1 MLQTLINQPTQQQQI
16 DEGEAK
22 KRQRGTGF
30 TNINRILGAN
40 VGAGQRMGSA
50 IGGQLG
56 QQAEQVRKGIEQGQ
70 SQFEA
75 GLKEGTS
82 KEKQKIGAAEGA
94 VTGIMQPT
102 STAPTVNYQDIGNAL
117 RGAEYTGPT
126 NIQDIQ
132 QQQQRAANLA
142 SLGRLSGLSGGQEQL
157 LRTQVA
163 GRGRYGLGQ
172 SALDAMLL
180 GKEGQK
186 QLEAARSQTG
196 AVASQAGQSEAMAQS
211 QAQAAQSAIEAN
223 KLATLQKIQKEY
235 GGIDEKGAE
244 QAKQFVSDVNKLKK
258 LFDPKNFTP
267 EQLTKI
273 EKGED
278 PESLKLLER
287 AEAGEFGDIK
297 GLMGQ
302 LYAGDKN
309 SLQSTLNAIVNSIN
323 PQVGGRYYKDQQQTQ
338 AQHLAE
344 LMSGAKAGED
354 VAKREYKTKLF
365 DPKTG
370 ELGGILQS
378 QQTAKETAMSNARQQ
393 DMAPVDRLLKNSKDP
408 FNVDSDWQTLN
419 QLMPGSNNIIDAVF
433 DRNAG
438 KGDKDSVIKV
448 AQAFKGTPLEKY
460 AEQLENQVQEQMSR
474 REFQNRFGGLIAKE
488 RKSQIDATDYSKDP
502 RIASQNVN
510 VFDALRQQ
518 LGLPVIK
525 TAGDILPP
533 RTGPSQTPGNVYQDF
548 YNNSII
554 KRV

>member
-1 MLQTLINQPTQQQQI
+1 MLTPINQPIQQQQQM

-30 TNINRILGAN
+30 ANISRILGAN

-244 QAKQFVSDVNKLKK
+244 QAKQFVSDVNELKK
-258 LFDPKNFTP
+258 LFDPRNFTP
-267 EQLTKI
+267 DQLRLIQQGKN
-273 EKGED
+273 
-278 PESLKLLER
+278 PEALKLLER
-287 AEAGEFGDIK
+287 AEAGEFGDIS
-297 GLMGQ
+297 GLIGQ
-302 LYAGDKN
+302 LYGGDKN
-309 SLQSTLNAIVNSIN
+309 ALQTTLNSIVGAISPPI
-323 PQVGGRYYKDQQQTQ
+323 GGRYYKDQQQTQ

-365 DPKTG
+365 APKTG
-370 ELGGILQS
+370 ELESILSS
-378 QQTAKETAMSNARQQ
+378 QQNAKNTAIANIKSNIKS
-393 DMAPVDRLLKNSKDP
+393 VDKRL
-408 FNVDSDWQTLN
+408 
-419 QLMPGSNNIIDAVF
+419 A
-433 DRNAG
+433 
-438 KGDKDSVIKV
+438 DSVGDLFRRLPRPGEERRLQDAKNNALAQMPADLKGEVQKV
-448 AQAFKGTPLEKY
+448 LNKNRQGLASDADMQTINNLI
-460 AEQLENQVQEQMSR
+460 ENY
-474 REFQNRFGGLIAKE
+474 
-488 RKSQIDATDYSKDP
+488 DYSKDP
-502 RIASQNVN
+502 RITSQGTN
-510 VFDALRQQ
+510 VFDALRQK
-518 LGLPVIK
+518 LGLPPSAHL
-525 TAGDILPP
+525 AGDILPP
-533 RTGPSQTPGNVYQDF
+533 KKPITQ
-548 YNNSII
+548 I
-554 KRV
+554 

>member
-1 MLQTLINQPTQQQQI
+1 MLQTPINQPTQQQQI

-94 VTGIMQPT
+94 VSGIMQPT
-102 STAPTVNYQDIGNAL
+102 PTAPTVNYQDIGNAL

-244 QAKQFVSDVNKLKK
+244 QAKQFVSDVNELKK
-258 LFDPKNFTP
+258 LFDPRNFTQ
-267 EQLTKI
+267 EQLGLIQQGKN
-273 EKGED
+273 
-278 PESLKLLER
+278 PEALKLLER

-393 DMAPVDRLLKNSKDP
+393 DMAPV
-408 FNVDSDWQTLN
+408 N
-419 QLMPGSNNIIDAVF
+419 QIESSIQKYGHPDYAAMNTLMPGVVSSIDRFYDNIVGQGNNTKEMNI
-433 DRNAG
+433 R
-438 KGDKDSVIKV
+438 
-448 AQAFKGTPLEKY
+448 AFYNTPLRQY
-460 AEQLENQVQEQMSR
+460 AERIEKEAGGQNLNR
-474 REFQNRFGGLIAKE
+474 FHFQNRLARILAEEQSNKVN
-488 RKSQIDATDYSKDP
+488 ATDYSKDS
-502 RIASQNVN
+502 RIAPQNVN

-518 LGLPVIK
+518 LGLPVAK
-525 TAGDILPP
+525 TAGDVLPP
-533 RTGPSQTPGNVYQDF
+533 STGPRQTPGNVYQD
-548 YNNSII
+548 I
-554 KRV
+554 K

>member
-1 MLQTLINQPTQQQQI
+1 MLQTPINQPTQQQQI

-94 VTGIMQPT
+94 VSGIMQPT
-102 STAPTVNYQDIGNAL
+102 PTAPTVNYQDIGNVL

-235 GGIDEKGAE
+235 GGIDEKGAK
-244 QAKQFVSDVNKLKK
+244 QAKQFVSDVNELKK

-267 EQLTKI
+267 KQLQEIQEGKN
-273 EKGED
+273 
-278 PESLKLLER
+278 PEALKLLER

-302 LYAGDKN
+302 LYGGDKN
-309 SLQSTLNAIVNSIN
+309 ALQNTLNSIVNAIS
-323 PQVGGRYYKDQQQTQ
+323 PQIGGRYYKDQQQTQ

-354 VAKREYKTKLF
+354 VASRTYKTKLF
-365 DPKTG
+365 DPSSAG
-370 ELGGILQS
+370 LESILSS
-378 QQTAKETAMSNARQQ
+378 QRNAKDTAMDAAKQQ
-393 DMAPVDRLLKNSKDP
+393 DMAPVNRLLQNSKNPGSIDA
-408 FNVDSDWQTLN
+408 DWQTLN

-438 KGDKDSVIKV
+438 KGDKDSLVKV
-448 AQAFKGTPLEKY
+448 AQAFEGTPLEKY
-460 AEQLENQVQEQMSR
+460 AEQIENEAQFTMGR
-474 REFQNRFGGLIAKE
+474 REFQNRFGGLIAQE
-488 RKSQIDATDYSKDP
+488 RANKINATDYSKDP
-502 RIASQNVN
+502 RITSQGTN
-510 VFDALRQQ
+510 VFDALRQK
-518 LGLPVIK
+518 LGLPVVK
-525 TAGDILPP
+525 TAGDIIPP
-533 RTGPSQTPGNVYQDF
+533 RTGPIQTPGNVYEDF